1 MISFWPPQD
10 TSTPPPQITLI
21 TILEEYRHESHMQI
35 HQYTILHIY
44 IYIYIYSNGDL
55 PFIVFTVMHLKHKSK
70 EQEILEDFKAEMH
83 NLFW

>member
-35 HQYTILHIY
+35 HQYIY
-44 IYIYIYSNGDL
+44 KYIYSNGDL
-55 PFIVFTVMHLKHKSK
+55 PFIGLTVMHLKHKSK
-70 EQEILEDFKAEMH
+70 GQEILEDFKAEIH